1 MQTLWFP
8 CKHMVYVY
16 GMVQLIY
23 TLFEIP
29 IRATKRQRVVA
40 PAVTV
45 HDVNEEERGHT
56 NDGELFEM
64 SNHFSICSPA
74 EMFRYKLWKNGNKS
88 KTTHFSSV
96 NLVSAWDLRQDLDKT
111 VWMIII

>member
-1 MQTLWFP
+1 
-8 CKHMVYVY
+8 MVYVY

-64 SNHFSICSPA
+64 SNHFSIRSPA
-74 EMFRYKLWKNGNKS
+74 EMFRYKL
-88 KTTHFSSV
+88 
-96 NLVSAWDLRQDLDKT
+96 
-111 VWMIII
+111 